1 MNKFS
6 FIADGNTK
14 DFYFT
19 FPFFTKDDVVVE
31 VNSTAAS
38 GFIIQT
44 TSTGLNADIPFSGGK
59 VTFTKAPKA
68 TDVISIYRKLELKRH
83 IDYQPTMALTP
94 TLMNQ
99 DMNFML
105 EILKDMKNELL
116 EFADKY
122 AQVTNQESTDI
133 LLSRIDMTMSEIDN
147 VSEQIAAVR
156 QEITNL
162 GDVQSIHASISELN
176 ASVADLRTTLDL
188 TNSNI
193 TTLQE
198 FKTAVSDYVVQSQ
211 TPTSSNNYT
220 WYRKYK
226 SGWVEQGGLMSN
238 GALTGQV
245 TLSATMPIET
255 IGNTIMAS
263 PVYIS
268 GQSVVVVTT
277 FISGKTINVTLEKNN
292 TASSQNTTAS
302 ARWFVCGQCVE

>member
-1 MNKFS
+1 
-6 FIADGNTK
+6 
-14 DFYFT
+14 
-19 FPFFTKDDVVVE
+19 
-31 VNSTAAS
+31 AS

>member
-94 TLMNQ
+94 TIMNQ

-122 AQVTNQESTDI
+122 AQVINQESTDI
-133 LLSRIDMTMSEIDN
+133 VLSRIDMTMSEIDN

-156 QEITNL
+156 QEITDL

-226 SGWVEQGGLMSN
+226 SGWVEQGGKITLSGTISATNVRVTFPVEMSN
-238 GALTGQV
+238 TNYTAICANNANVGMECFVGWESTTGI
-245 TLSATMPIET
+245 SIGT
-255 IGNTIMAS
+255 ITSKTGMTTWCVFGMA
-263 PVYIS
+263 
-268 GQSVVVVTT
+268 
-277 FISGKTINVTLEKNN
+277 KK
-292 TASSQNTTAS
+292 
-302 ARWFVCGQCVE
+302 

>member
-68 TDVISIYRKLELKRH
+68 TDVISIYRKLELKRN

-94 TLMNQ
+94 TVMNQ

-133 LLSRIDMTMSEIDN
+133 VLSRIDMTMSEIDN

-156 QEITNL
+156 QEITDL

-238 GALTGQV
+238 RALTSQV

-263 PVYIS
+263 PVYVS
-268 GQSVVVVTT
+268 GESVVVVTT

>member
-94 TLMNQ
+94 TVMNQ

-122 AQVTNQESTDI
+122 AQVINQESTDI
-133 LLSRIDMTMSEIDN
+133 VLSRIDMTMSEIDN

-156 QEITNL
+156 QEITDL

-238 GALTGQV
+238 RALTSQV

-263 PVYIS
+263 PVYVS
-268 GQSVVVVTT
+268 GESVVVVTT
-277 FISGKTINVTLEKNN
+277 FISGKTINVTLERNN
-292 TASSQNTTAS
+292 TASNQNTTAS

>member
-83 IDYQPTMALTP
+83 IDYQPTMTLTP

-122 AQVTNQESTDI
+122 AQVTNQESTNI
-133 LLSRIDMTMSEIDN
+133 VLSRIDMTMSEIDN

-156 QEITNL
+156 QEITDF
-162 GDVQSIHASISELN
+162 GDVQSIRTSIENLN
-176 ASVADLRTTLDL
+176 NSVAELRITLDKA
-188 TNSNI
+188 NANI
-193 TTLQE
+193 ATLQN
-198 FKTAVSDYVVQSQ
+198 FKDSVSDYVIESQ
-211 TPTSSNNYT
+211 MPDANNNYT

-226 SGWVEQGGLMSN
+226 SGWVEQGGVLGGLNNSRITISLPVEMAN
-238 GALTGQV
+238 NKYI
-245 TLSATMPIET
+245 TLVAGINSSTASDFAVAVINPTTTTVT
-255 IGNTIMAS
+255 IGSNAN
-263 PVYIS
+263 Y
-268 GQSVVVVTT
+268 GAGSV
-277 FISGKTINVTLEKNN
+277 
-292 TASSQNTTAS
+292 
-302 ARWFVCGQCVE
+302 WHVCGMSA